1 MIHFVGAGS
10 GAVDLIT
17 VRGQKLLEEADIVVY
32 AGSLVNPEL
41 LTVCQKDCQ
50 IYNSAKMTLEEVTE
64 VMISGEKQGKK
75 VVRLHTGDPCLYG
88 AIKEQMDLLEKE
100 NISYKVCP
108 GVSSFCGAAS
118 ALNAEYTLPGI
129 SQSVVITRMAGRT
142 PVPEKESIESF
153 AAHQATM
160 VIFLSTGMLEEL
172 SKRLIEGGYQPET
185 PAAIVYKATWE
196 DEKVCRCKVKDL
208 AVTAK
213 ENGITKTALIVIG
226 EVLGG
231 EYERSL
237 LYHPEFTTE
246 FRQGKGKVYVI
257 GLGPG
262 AEKEMTYQASTALEK
277 SEVIIGYT
285 VYTGLIR
292 ERFPDKKYL
301 STPMRQEVVRCE
313 MAMDEAMKGR
323 TVAMVCSGDAGIYGM
338 AGILLEI
345 ANEKK
350 ADVEI
355 ETVPGVTAASAAA
368 SILGAPLM
376 HDFTII
382 SLSDLMTPYSLIMK
396 RVDCAGQGDFIVC
409 LYNPKSKTGTGF
421 GFTDYN
427 AEGFLDAILAALDV
441 YKKNPEEWKNL
452 TAKGMR
458 KNYSWKASSRKYEK
472 LYSDL

>member
-17 VRGQKLLEEADIVVY
+17 VRGQKLLKEADIVVY

-41 LTVCQKDCQ
+41 LKNCQKDCQ
-50 IYNSAKMTLEEVTE
+50 IYNSAKMTLEEVME
-64 VMISGEKQGKK
+64 VMISGEKQEKK

-213 ENGITKTALIVIG
+213 ENGLTKTALIVVG

-231 EYERSL
+231 E
-237 LYHPEFTTE
+237 
-246 FRQGKGKVYVI
+246 
-257 GLGPG
+257 
-262 AEKEMTYQASTALEK
+262 
-277 SEVIIGYT
+277 
-285 VYTGLIR
+285 
-292 ERFPDKKYL
+292 
-301 STPMRQEVVRCE
+301 
-313 MAMDEAMKGR
+313 
-323 TVAMVCSGDAGIYGM
+323 
-338 AGILLEI
+338 
-345 ANEKK
+345 
-350 ADVEI
+350 
-355 ETVPGVTAASAAA
+355 
-368 SILGAPLM
+368 
-376 HDFTII
+376 
-382 SLSDLMTPYSLIMK
+382 
-396 RVDCAGQGDFIVC
+396 
-409 LYNPKSKTGTGF
+409 
-421 GFTDYN
+421 
-427 AEGFLDAILAALDV
+427 
-441 YKKNPEEWKNL
+441 
-452 TAKGMR
+452 
-458 KNYSWKASSRKYEK
+458 
-472 LYSDL
+472 